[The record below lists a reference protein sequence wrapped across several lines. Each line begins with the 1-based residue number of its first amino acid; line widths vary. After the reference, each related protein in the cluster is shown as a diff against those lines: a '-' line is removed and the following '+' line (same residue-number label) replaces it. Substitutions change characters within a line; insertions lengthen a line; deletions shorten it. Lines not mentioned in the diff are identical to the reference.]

1 MMLTDLL
8 DAVIATGTLP
18 ASQHA
23 NYKTSI
29 GYLARA
35 LQCPDGQHCP
45 QEVFARSQE
54 ALRDALDI
62 YLGSLQPPPS
72 SHTVRNTRY
81 NIRTLFKKAYDA
93 HILQPRGHFPM
104 SPLST
109 RTLLRTA
116 RATSPYKKHCDHSP
130 YRLRIEAWP
139 SDILTF
145 WNRYSAETRR
155 AIRPVTLGMR
165 KQSLSIYLG
174 YFHNIAHEPVI
185 VWDDLFSVNRLDA
198 FVIWHGER
206 LGVRCST
213 QATNVVAELIRFA
226 VHFKHPQVQ
235 ALKDYQRTLPPPE
248 PMHNKH
254 DLLLNRDDLERVALS
269 ELQDA
274 HKPVQYS
281 SNFYKVRQGLIRATQ
296 HRRALMLRLLLRIP
310 MRQRNIREMQL
321 DRNLYQNGQGHWWL
335 SFRGEELKVGQ
346 RNGRINTFSLDVTAY
361 FPDLLVHL
369 EEYLSV
375 FRPRFPNA
383 STSPYV
389 FLSAS
394 GIPFNHRSLWQDF
407 TTLILKR
414 TGKRC
419 YPHLLRTLWVSEFFT
434 AGGKPATA
442 AYMLNDTPQTA
453 LQKYYEFMDTN
464 HLQEASTFSQTLGK

>member
-8 DAVIATGTLP
+8 DAVAATGRLK
-18 ASQHA
+18 ASQLA
-23 NYKTSI
+23 SYKTSI
-29 GYLARA
+29 RYLARA
-35 LQCPDGQHCP
+35 LQCPDAQHCP

-54 ALRDALDI
+54 ALRDVLDT

-72 SHTVRNTRY
+72 IHTVRNTRY
-81 NIRTLFKKAYDA
+81 NIHTLFKKAYDA
-93 HILQPRGHFPM
+93 HILQPRGHLPM

-109 RTLLRTA
+109 RTLLRNA

-130 YRLRIEAWP
+130 YRLPIEAWP

-155 AIRPVTLGMR
+155 TIRPVTLDMR
-165 KQSLSIYLG
+165 KRSLSMYLG
-174 YFHNIAHEPVI
+174 YLHNIAHEPV
-185 VWDDLFSVNRLDA
+185 VAWDDLFSVNRLDA
-198 FVIWHGER
+198 FVIWNGER

-213 QATNVVAELIRFA
+213 QAIMAVGELIRFA
-226 VHFKHPQVQ
+226 AHFKHPQVQ
-235 ALKDYQRTLPPPE
+235 ALKDYQRTLPSPE

-254 DLLLNRDDLERVALS
+254 DLLLSRDDLERVALS

-281 SNFYKVRQGLIRATQ
+281 SNFHKVRQGLLRATQ

-321 DRNLYQNGQGHWWL
+321 DRNLYQDAQGHWWL

-346 RNGRINTFSLDVTAY
+346 RNRKLNTFSLDVTAY
-361 FPDLLVHL
+361 FPDLLDHL
-369 EEYLSV
+369 EEYLKV

-383 STSPYV
+383 LTSPYV
-389 FLSAS
+389 FLTAS
-394 GIPFNHRSLWQDF
+394 GIPFNSRSLWQDF

-453 LQKYYEFMDTN
+453 LQRYYEFMDAN
-464 HLQEASTFSQTLGK
+464 HLQEASTFSQKLGK